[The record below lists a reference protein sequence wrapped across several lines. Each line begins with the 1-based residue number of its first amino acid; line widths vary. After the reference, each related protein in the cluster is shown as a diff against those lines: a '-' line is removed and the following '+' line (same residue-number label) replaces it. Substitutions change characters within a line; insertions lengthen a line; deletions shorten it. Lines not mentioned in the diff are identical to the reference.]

1 MDSIASKSPLVTPFE
16 NRESY
21 RTKNLIILDY
31 TVSVRVP
38 DYPRQRHYFLLAVPV
53 SKEVRGFLLHATGR
67 RDHSLNT
74 FLGLSLENILWDH
87 PLKTFCGIIPWK
99 HFWDHKLK
107 TFCGIIHWKRF
118 CGIFPWIFLSE
129 AITNLGLSLGNFEIK
144 MYK

>member
-53 SKEVRGFLLHATGR
+53 SKEVRGFLLHAIGR
-67 RDHSLNT
+67 RDHPLTT
-74 FLGLSLENILWDH
+74 FLWDH
-87 PLKTFCGIIPWK
+87 SLKTFLDHRLKTFLWDLPLKT
-99 HFWDHKLK
+99 
-107 TFCGIIHWKRF
+107 
-118 CGIFPWIFLSE
+118 FLSE
-129 AITNLGLSLGNFEIK
+129 AIINLGSSLDNFEIK
-144 MYK
+144 MDNM